1 MPAMNSRRRRR
12 AGRRSMETQY
22 IELHPALVLI
32 AHECEDF
39 LAEEISRDRQPMIAA
54 LKTALALMEQSGQV
68 TVCRKED

>member
-12 AGRRSMETQY
+12 ADRQSMDAAY
-22 IELHPALVLI
+22 IELHHALVLI